1 MCIAIATAPVR
12 RRRARISPDRSP
24 STSFTTSAP
33 ASIAFAATSAW
44 RVSTERGTEVTAAR
58 RVRTGAIL
66 AHSASGETA
75 EAPGRVDSPPTSIR
89 SAPSRTSC
97 SAWATAASGSRN
109 RPPSENE
116 SGVTFTT
123 PITRVRS
130 PVVDRAV
137 GTADGPDPA
146 RHVRAQRAFDLVR
159 QLGEPERL
167 ATELR
172 EEVEILAPRRDQHD
186 RGRARAVVRDP
197 PCVGRVAPDGE
208 DLLLEQGRRLQ
219 RYAVEPDGI
228 DQPFSGHDPDPLGV
242 APGRLQLAGH
252 LGERRPVEHAGGEP
266 VTGRGRR
273 HGNREPAR
281 DKKAPGGAKAAVAA
295 PRTATRVRFA
305 PRMVGSEGSVSAR
318 PVVVS
323 VDGPSAAGKSTVVA
337 RAAAL
342 FGWVP
347 LAEAFDRID
356 PAPDLRFSSDREL
369 EELERTLLEEDAR
382 RYRNALSLRATGL
395 TVVTDTGFLGP
406 LTYTAGLVALGRASP
421 TGAAADRRAGAGAG
435 TTSERGGVPDV
446 VVTWPHPLRSVGR
459 GPAATGQ
466 GTRRTSSAATR
477 RSAVGRND
485 SSAPRCRPRSRE
497 EWSLSVPGRGATLS
511 PEASGPRFFGPSH
524 FRPGRAGRDVL
535 GLFAAP
541 AERADPE
548 EGRSEFGNR

>member
-1 MCIAIATAPVR
+1 M
-12 RRRARISPDRSP
+12 
-24 STSFTTSAP
+24 
-33 ASIAFAATSAW
+33 
-44 RVSTERGTEVTAAR
+44 
-58 RVRTGAIL
+58 RTGAIL

-130 PVVDRAV
+130 PVVIGPWGPGIVRTPRA
-137 GTADGPDPA
+137 TYA
-146 RHVRAQRAFDLVR
+146 RSARSTSSASSGSRNGWRRSFGRRWRYWPHVAISTTEVALALWSAIPRAWA
-159 QLGEPERL
+159 ES
-167 ATELR
+167 
-172 EEVEILAPRRDQHD
+172 
-186 RGRARAVVRDP
+186 P
-197 PCVGRVAPDGE
+197 PTGE

-295 PRTATRVRFA
+295 PRTATRARFA
-305 PRMVGSEGSVSAR
+305 PRMVRSEGSVSAR

-421 TGAAADRRAGAGAG
+421 TVLRRIAARARELERRRAWGM
-435 TTSERGGVPDV
+435 PDV
-446 VVTWPHPLRSVGR
+446 VVHLAASPSVRRARARSDRPGHPADLERRHAEVGR
-459 GPAATGQ
+459 WEE
-466 GTRRTSSAATR
+466 RFLRTSLPSAFA
-477 RSAVGRND
+477 GRVVVVR
-485 SSAPRCRPRSRE
+485 A
-497 EWSLSVPGRGATLS
+497 GRGADAVARSL
-511 PEASGPRFFGPSH
+511 
-524 FRPGRAGRDVL
+524 RPAILRIRPLPARSRTGRDVL
-535 GLFAAP
+535 GLFAP

-548 EGRSEFGNR
+548 RGDPSSATVKKATRPDRPPRA